1 MGGANVDVSKIPQVD
16 TSANYQILSGKQ
28 RIGGQYL
35 QGAGDV
41 LIAQAKTPPQMQA
54 FDASKV
60 SQEAAEFGVQNEL
73 KSREIRRL
81 IDPSAARMQDEIG
94 SRVAHLTDIQAT
106 KEGMD
111 EWAKKQGLFYG
122 YDTGLSAGTI
132 GRSAVYDAATQAG
145 RDRMLRNLQIQQGY
159 LAQTP
164 APIGGLDPA
173 TAIQAEMAAKAAN
186 LEAMQRFQQNVFAGG
201 QKLQQSTSD
210 FINQNLGELQQ
221 VNQIQ
226 QQNKQQ
232 REQMIYEAAVNDAAR
247 KNNLTGAYIGAG
259 GAVAGA
265 ALGAAIMI

>member
-1 MGGANVDVSKIPQVD
+1 MGGSTVDASKIPQAD
-16 TSANYQILSGKQ
+16 QSWMLPLLESKRATGAAI
-28 RIGGQYL
+28 L
-35 QGAGDV
+35 QGQGET
-41 LIAQAKTPPQMQA
+41 LQQYAKMPPKPQV
-54 FDASKV
+54 FDSQKV
-60 SQEAAEFGVQNEL
+60 SREAAEFGIENKI
-73 KSREIRRL
+73 KSREIEPL
-81 IDPSAARMQDEIG
+81 LDPEAARMRREIG
-94 SRVAHLTDIQAT
+94 SQVAHLTDIQAT

-122 YDTGLSAGTI
+122 YNTGLGAGTI
-132 GRSAVYDAATQAG
+132 GRSAVFDASTQAG